1 MKKSLRNNNKDLT
14 IIILTFNRHKE
25 IIKKI
30 NFWNNYNFKIFII
43 DGSEK
48 KINFNIKINKNIQY
62 FHLPN
67 KDYHERIFFIERK
80 IKTKFVKFESDD
92 DYFYPS
98 TLSKGVEFLK
108 RNSSFSACIGS
119 SYIYSCFKNEVYL
132 NKLRFNRHNI
142 INNDPFERMLQSFKN
157 YSPTLY
163 YSIFTKKVFKH
174 ITKIW
179 KKLKKRYKDKFLLFP
194 EIIVTITICFLGKI
208 KYFPNIYWIR
218 KDDEVKNRIE
228 HKSLHKFIKKN
239 HSYEKLFEYLS
250 SKLDT
255 NYFDYFIYS
264 FKNLNTEILKKSGNE
279 KFKKNLIYFYKTR
292 SEIKKNKI
300 TNRLIPLKNTI
311 ALFFPS
317 FLKKRIRFYFK
328 INGPKLSE
336 FVRSNNKLFL
346 NKKDVN
352 LLKEFLIY

>member
-1 MKKSLRNNNKDLT
+1 MM
-14 IIILTFNRHKE
+14 I
-25 IIKKI
+25 
-30 NFWNNYNFKIFII
+30 IFILQL
-43 DGSEK
+43 
-48 KINFNIKINKNIQY
+48 F
-62 FHLPN
+62 
-67 KDYHERIFFIERK
+67 
-80 IKTKFVKFESDD
+80 
-92 DYFYPS
+92 
-98 TLSKGVEFLK
+98 KGVEFLK
-108 RNSSFSACIGS
+108 RNSIFACIGS

-132 NKLRFNRHNI
+132 NKLRFNHHNI
-142 INNDPFERMLQSFKN
+142 ISNDRLKECFNLLKITVNSLLFYIYQ
-157 YSPTLY
+157 
-163 YSIFTKKVFKH
+163 KVFKH

-179 KKLKKRYKDKFLLFP
+179 KKLQKRYKDKFLLFP

-208 KYFPNIYWIR
+208 KYFQIYTGYEV
-218 KDDEVKNRIE
+218 DEVKNRIE
-228 HKSLHKFIKKN
+228 YKSLHKFIKKN
-239 HSYEKLFEYLS
+239 HSYDKLFEYLS